1 MVGHTP
7 EIVFLKMS
15 TEASSKKQKESKKD
29 SKKEIK
35 AELEEMIK
43 SAGFEVPASEKKKE
57 KKDKKRKTEEESDEE
72 QVKES
77 KKEKKDK
84 KDKSVEPKSEV
95 KTENKS
101 AKVDA
106 SALYPDFKVTCV
118 SDDNETFP
126 PVTDFKANSFH
137 SKLAPLTANF
147 TKPTPIQAYSWPILL
162 AGRDMVGIAETG
174 SGKTLAFALPILSR
188 LLKGGRAE
196 SEGRVKMLVIAPT
209 RELAM
214 QTFDVVNRVI
224 PESIC
229 LYGGM
234 NRSEQQRQLVQKKPY
249 VVVGTP
255 GRLVDFLRDGSLQ
268 IGNLEYFVLDEADR
282 MLDLGFEPDIR
293 EIVAAIPEKRQTV
306 MFSATWPNTIQ
317 TMASRYLKSAV
328 KVYIKA
334 VDSSLSYVNDEGE
347 TVQDDQTDPF
357 SANSQ
362 QKASTRVHQIVQVVK
377 DPFARDPI
385 LLDLLKRYHSSRKN
399 RVLIFVLYK
408 KEADRIERLLKS
420 NRWACVSIHGDKA
433 QRDRTEALAAFK
445 SGEVPLM
452 IATDVAARGLDIPDV
467 EYVINFTFPL
477 TIEDYIHRI
486 GRTGRGGA
494 TGTAH
499 TLFTDADKPHSGELI
514 NVLKASKNVAEIP
527 QDLYNYGTTT
537 KKKIHKE
544 YGAFY
549 KDVDPN
555 VKASHVKFDNDE

>member
-1 MVGHTP
+1 MT
-7 EIVFLKMS
+7 EI
-15 TEASSKKQKESKKD
+15 SKKD
-29 SKKEIK
+29 KKKEKKEEKEIQ
-35 AELEEMIK
+35 AELKEMIE
-43 SAGFEVPASEKKKE
+43 SAGFEVKKE
-57 KKDKKRKTEEESDEE
+57 KKDKKEKKEKSGSDD
-72 QVKES
+72 
-77 KKEKKDK
+77 KKEKKRKNEESTDSESSNK
-84 KDKSVEPKSEV
+84 KEK
-95 KTENKS
+95 KTATVVNTTTTS
-101 AKVDA
+101 SNV

-118 SDDNETFP
+118 SDNNETFS
-126 PVTDFKANSFH
+126 PVTDFKSIGFH

-162 AGRDMVGIAETG
+162 AGKDMVGIAETG
-174 SGKTLAFALPILSR
+174 SGKTLAFSLPILSNI
-188 LLKGGRAE
+188 LKSGR
-196 SEGRVKMLVIAPT
+196 SETDGRVKMLVIAPT

-214 QTFDVVNRVI
+214 QTFEVVNRVI

-229 LYGGM
+229 LYGGT
-234 NRSEQQRQLVQKKPY
+234 NRSEQQRQIAQKKPF
-249 VVVGTP
+249 VVIGTP
-255 GRLVDFLRDGSLQ
+255 GRLVDFLRDGTLKIS
-268 IGNLEYFVLDEADR
+268 NLEYFVLDEADR

-317 TMASRYLKSAV
+317 TMASRYLKAAI
-328 KVYIKA
+328 KIYIKA
-334 VDSSLSYVNDEGE
+334 VDSSLSYVNEDGE
-347 TVQDDQTDPF
+347 TVHDDQVDPF
-357 SANSQ
+357 SASSQ

-420 NRWACVSIHGDKA
+420 NRWTCVSIHGDKA
-433 QRDRTEALAAFK
+433 QRDRTEALALFK

-527 QDLYNYGTTT
+527 QELYNYGTTT

-555 VKASHVKFDNDE
+555 VKASHVKFDNDD

>member
-1 MVGHTP
+1 MGSS
-7 EIVFLKMS
+7 ELK
-15 TEASSKKQKESKKD
+15 K
-29 SKKEIK
+29 
-35 AELEEMIK
+35 
-43 SAGFEVPASEKKKE
+43 EKKKE
-57 KKDKKRKTEEESDEE
+57 RKEEKDLQSEVQAMIDASGLEKKKDKKRKNEDASESEE
-72 QVKES
+72 
-77 KKEKKDK
+77 KKSKKDK
-84 KDKSVEPKSEV
+84 KDKKEKKE
-95 KTENKS
+95 KTENKKSTSTSNSSILS
-101 AKVDA
+101 A
-106 SALYPDFKVTCV
+106 YPEFKITCV
-118 SDDNETFP
+118 SESNETFTP
-126 PVTDFKANSFH
+126 ATDFKSPNFH
-137 SKLAPLTANF
+137 SKLGPLTANF
-147 TKPTPIQAYSWPILL
+147 TKPSPIQAYSWPILL
-162 AGRDMVGIAETG
+162 AGKDMVGIAETG

-196 SEGRVKMLVIAPT
+196 SEGKVKMLVIAPT

-214 QTFDVVNRVI
+214 QTYEVVSRVI

-229 LYGGM
+229 LYGGTS
-234 NRSEQQRQLVQKKPY
+234 RGDQQRQINQKKPY
-249 VVVGTP
+249 VVIGTP
-255 GRLVDFLRDGSLQ
+255 GRLVDFLRDGTLK

-293 EIVAAIPEKRQTV
+293 EIVAAIPENRQTV

-317 TMASRYLKSAV
+317 TMASRYLKSPV
-328 KVYIKA
+328 KVYVKA
-334 VDSSLSYVNDEGE
+334 TDSSLQTVNDDGE
-347 TVQDDQTDPF
+347 TVQEDQIDPF

-420 NRWACVSIHGDKA
+420 NRWNCVSIHGDKA

-527 QDLYNYGTTT
+527 QELYNYGTTT
-537 KKKIHKE
+537 KKKVHKE

-555 VKASHVKFDNDE
+555 AKASHVKFDNDDD

>member
-1 MVGHTP
+1 MSSGSA
-7 EIVFLKMS
+7 EIS
-15 TEASSKKQKESKKD
+15 
-29 SKKEIK
+29 
-35 AELEEMIK
+35 
-43 SAGFEVPASEKKKE
+43 KKE
-57 KKDKKRKTEEESDEE
+57 KKEKKELQSEIKEMIESAGFDA
-72 QVKES
+72 

-84 KDKSVEPKSEV
+84 KDKKEKEEKAEKEEKKEKKEKKRKNEEEESPESSSKKEKKESSTGI
-95 KTENKS
+95 KTSSNI
-101 AKVDA
+101 

-118 SDDNETFP
+118 SENNETFA
-126 PVTDFKANSFH
+126 PVVDFKSIGFH

-162 AGRDMVGIAETG
+162 AGKDMVGIAETG
-174 SGKTLAFALPILSR
+174 SGKTLAFSLPILSNI
-188 LLKGGRAE
+188 LKSGR
-196 SEGRVKMLVIAPT
+196 SETDGRVKMLVIAPT

-214 QTFDVVNRVI
+214 QTFEVVNRVI

-229 LYGGM
+229 LYGGT
-234 NRSEQQRQLVQKKPY
+234 NRSEQQRQIAQKKPF

-255 GRLVDFLRDGSLQ
+255 GRLVDFLRDGTLKIS
-268 IGNLEYFVLDEADR
+268 NLEYFVLDEADR

-293 EIVAAIPEKRQTV
+293 EIVAAIPEKRQNV

-317 TMASRYLKSAV
+317 TMASRYLKSPV
-328 KVYIKA
+328 KIYIKA
-334 VDSSLSYVNDEGE
+334 VDSSLSYVNEDGE
-347 TVQDDQTDPF
+347 TVQDDQVDPF
-357 SANSQ
+357 SASSQ

-420 NRWACVSIHGDKA
+420 NRWNCVSIHGDKA
-433 QRDRTEALAAFK
+433 QRDRTEALASFK

-494 TGTAH
+494 TGIAH

-514 NVLKASKNVAEIP
+514 NVLKASKNFAEIP

-537 KKKIHKE
+537 KKKVHKE
-544 YGAFY
+544 YGSFY
-549 KDVDPN
+549 KELDPN

>member
-1 MVGHTP
+1 MTSP
-7 EIVFLKMS
+7 AEI
-15 TEASSKKQKESKKD
+15 SKKD
-29 SKKEIK
+29 
-35 AELEEMIK
+35 
-43 SAGFEVPASEKKKE
+43 KKKE
-57 KKDKKRKTEEESDEE
+57 KKEKKELQSEIADMIESAGFEAKKQKKEKKNKEEKKEKKEKKRKNEESESLE
-72 QVKES
+72 SS
-77 KKEKKDK
+77 KKEKKE
-84 KDKSVEPKSEV
+84 SS
-95 KTENKS
+95 TITTNS
-101 AKVDA
+101 SI

-118 SDDNETFP
+118 SENNETFAP
-126 PVTDFKANSFH
+126 ATDFKSVDFH

-147 TKPTPIQAYSWPILL
+147 SKPTPIQAYSFPVLL
-162 AGRDMVGIAETG
+162 AGKDMVGIAETG
-174 SGKTLAFALPILSR
+174 SGKTLAFSLPILSR
-188 LLKGGRAE
+188 ILKSGR
-196 SEGRVKMLVIAPT
+196 SENDGRVKMLVIAPT

-214 QTFDVVNRVI
+214 QTFEVVNRVI

-229 LYGGM
+229 LYGGT
-234 NRSEQQRQLVQKKPY
+234 NRGEQQRQMTQKKPF
-249 VVVGTP
+249 VVIGTP
-255 GRLVDFLRDGSLQ
+255 GRLVDFLRDGTLKIS
-268 IGNLEYFVLDEADR
+268 NLEYFVLDEADR

-293 EIVAAIPEKRQTV
+293 EIVAAIPERRQTV

-328 KVYIKA
+328 KVYVKA
-334 VDSSLSYVNDEGE
+334 VDASLSYVTEDGE
-347 TVQDDQTDPF
+347 TIQDDKIDPF
-357 SANSQ
+357 SASSQ

-433 QRDRTEALAAFK
+433 QRDRTEALASFK

-527 QDLYNYGTTT
+527 QELYNYGTTT
-537 KKKIHKE
+537 KKKVHKE

-549 KDVDPN
+549 KEVDPN
-555 VKASHVKFDNDE
+555 VKASHVKFDNDDE